1 MGLKTYEIT
10 YEFIDIH
17 RTGGRTAHWPWP
29 SQIWLPE
36 GKSMSNRIFQ
46 VKVPH
51 VVWQNHY
58 ILFAMFAGDPSQSFQ
73 LSPYSQSFF
82 HLLSTMFIVFSIV
95 FHHFH
100 SFVHCFPPFFMF
112 FSIVFHHL
120 QGFSHPFFPSL
131 HRFFPP
137 EPPPKNA
144 QKALRRTARAVS
156 EWPDSTMSRAGAQGS
171 PPLFRQVE
179 GDFFVW

>member
-1 MGLKTYEIT
+1 MDVQLIDHDQAKFDCQRVNLCQIGYFKSKYHTLFDKTTIYYLLCLLAIHHRASSYHHILRVFSIYFPPCSLCFPLFST
-10 YEFIDIH
+10 IFIV
-17 RTGGRTAHWPWP
+17 
-29 SQIWLPE
+29 L
-36 GKSMSNRIFQ
+36 
-46 VKVPH
+46 
-51 VVWQNHY
+51 
-58 ILFAMFAGDPSQSFQ
+58 
-73 LSPYSQSFF
+73 
-82 HLLSTMFIVFSIV
+82 FIVFQHFHV
-95 FHHFH
+95 FFH
-100 SFVHCFPPFFMF
+100 SFPPSSGFFP
-112 FSIVFHHL
+112 S
-120 QGFSHPFFPSL
+120 FFPSL